1 MKIHTEELSDVTRYI
16 ANNQHLRIEDH
27 EEQFK
32 NYLRLITPH
41 HQVDAS
47 TRMLEV
53 GTGTGWFPLMCK
65 MKGLDCRGL
74 EISTQLV
81 EYAKKFGRQ
90 YGIESDIQLGNVE
103 EQDIGNSEFDVI
115 IAFSV
120 FEHVQHWRLGLE
132 RIYKALKPGG
142 VLLFGSTNKFGPS
155 NEFDF
160 PFYGWIPD
168 NLRYRLRIHY
178 QGPEI
183 MKLGIDFNQFTYPQ
197 LRRTFREIGFQ
208 RVYDRMQIADPSYRS
223 SGLRRMTMVAAKRVP
238 LVRHLV
244 LTFIEGTDFICMK

>member
-1 MKIHTEELSDVTRYI
+1 MKIHSEELADVTRYI

-27 EEQFK
+27 EDQFK

-41 HQVDAS
+41 HKVDAS
-47 TRMLEV
+47 TRILEV

-65 MKGLDCRGL
+65 RAGLSCRGL
-74 EISTQLV
+74 EISSQLV
-81 EYAKKFGRQ
+81 EYAKEFGRQ
-90 YGIESDIQLGNVE
+90 YGIEPDIQLGNVE
-103 EQDIGNSEFDVI
+103 EHDIGDNEFDVI
-115 IAFSV
+115 VAFSV

-132 RIYKALKPGG
+132 RVYKALKPGG

-168 NLRYRLRIHY
+168 KLRYRLRIHY
-178 QGPEI
+178 QGPDI

-197 LRRTFREIGFQ
+197 LRKAFREIGFSK
-208 RVYDRMQIADPSYRS
+208 VYDRMEIADPNYRS
-223 SGLRRMTMVAAKRVP
+223 SGLRRMAMVAAKKIPV
-238 LVRHLV
+238 VRHSV
-244 LTFIEGTDFICMK
+244 LTFIEGTDFICVK